1 MNTKIPS
8 QESRD
13 KLKELSETFKP
24 LDVKF
29 LLALNT
35 EFSVEECIDD
45 AEVMV
50 SGLKKYVDGNHSTD
64 NLDSS
69 FGKIVV
75 Y

>member
-1 MNTKIPS
+1 MKIPS

-13 KLKELSETFKP
+13 KLKELSTTFKP

-45 AEVMV
+45 AQVMV
-50 SGLKKYVDGNHSTD
+50 SGLKKYVDGNHSIE